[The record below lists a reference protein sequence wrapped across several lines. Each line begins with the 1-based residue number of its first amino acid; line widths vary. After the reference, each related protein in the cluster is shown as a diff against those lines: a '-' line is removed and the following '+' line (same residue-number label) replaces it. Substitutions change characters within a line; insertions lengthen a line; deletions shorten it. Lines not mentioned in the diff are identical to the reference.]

1 MVGVGDSTIS
11 IQPEESRNMIQ
22 KKVADTLKGDTRS
35 CIWKHPGSFV
45 LRIRYIKQ
53 QSAYRASQYNGA
65 TLIDAKTV
73 QFDTD
78 NYDEIMRFYA
88 VYCIVGFPFQPV
100 ENFYYQFM
108 VQMNY
113 FQ

>member
-22 KKVADTLKGDTRS
+22 KKVADTLKGDTKS

-78 NYDEIMRFYA
+78 NYDEIMRFMLFT
-88 VYCIVGFPFQPV
+88 V
-100 ENFYYQFM
+100 
-108 VQMNY
+108 
-113 FQ
+113 